1 MLNFFVL
8 FLKKI
13 DFEKK
18 YLARLAGDLLYYF
31 RIENTPYLY
40 IKLRERECVEREKRF
55 KFGSWN

>member
-8 FLKKI
+8 FLKK
-13 DFEKK
+13 DKFKKK

-40 IKLRERECVEREKRF
+40 IELRERVCRERKMI
-55 KFGSWN
+55 

>member
-13 DFEKK
+13 NFEKKKK

-40 IKLRERECVEREKRF
+40 IKLRERVCRERK
-55 KFGSWN
+55 KI

>member
-13 DFEKK
+13 NFEKKK

-40 IKLRERECVEREKRF
+40 IKLRERVCRERKMI
-55 KFGSWN
+55 